1 MYLLDDLKCQ
11 LNKAE
16 NNYKAK
22 QLGERIWAGVCEW

>member
-1 MYLLDDLKCQ
+1 MYLLDDLKRQ

-22 QLGERIWAGVCEW
+22 QLGERI